1 MASITLRPS
10 AESRNEKVGLD
21 WWLLGAAVLLSAI
34 GLASIFSAVIGTKE
48 AGEFKK
54 QFMFILLG
62 FIPTSVFAFCH
73 PRLWARAANFV
84 YGINL
89 ALLVAVLA
97 VGKNVNGAERWIN
110 IAGFQFQ
117 PSEMSKVLIVL
128 TLASF
133 YASRQ
138 DRIKEFSTFAIGGL
152 HVFVPVGLIMQQPH
166 LGASLLIISVWVA
179 LSLVAGVSPKYML
192 FVIGSLVILSTLV
205 FKFPSVRYKVITKYQ
220 WERVIGLLGIESD
233 DPTVNPSGKSL
244 KDKQLQVRMASYAFA
259 NGGVAG
265 TGYLKGDAKK
275 RVPFVG
281 TDFIFACVGE
291 EFGMMGCIAL
301 LGVYALLFYRIWL
314 GMLSAADLYYQL
326 IMAGILTIFGFHVI
340 VNAGMVL
347 GVLPVVGM
355 WLPFMSY
362 GGTAIWLCMSLVG
375 LALNV
380 RARERAVLF

>member
-1 MASITLRPS
+1 
-10 AESRNEKVGLD
+10 
-21 WWLLGAAVLLSAI
+21 
-34 GLASIFSAVIGTKE
+34 
-48 AGEFKK
+48 
-54 QFMFILLG
+54 
-62 FIPTSVFAFCH
+62 
-73 PRLWARAANFV
+73 
-84 YGINL
+84 
-89 ALLVAVLA
+89 
-97 VGKNVNGAERWIN
+97 
-110 IAGFQFQ
+110 
-117 PSEMSKVLIVL
+117 MSKILIVL

-138 DRIKEFSTFAIGGL
+138 DRIKDFSTFALGAL
-152 HVFVPVGLIMQQPH
+152 HVFVPVLLIMKQPH
-166 LGASLLIISVWVA
+166 LGASLLILSVWVA

-192 FVIGSLVILSTLV
+192 LAIGSFVVLTTLV
-205 FKFPSVRYKVITKYQ
+205 FKVPKVRNVVITDYQ
-220 WERVIGLLGIESD
+220 WERVTGLLGIE
-233 DPTVNPSGKSL
+233 TKGKTLS
-244 KDKQLQVRMASYAFA
+244 DKQLQVRMASYAFA
-259 NGGVAG
+259 NGGIAG

-291 EFGMMGCIAL
+291 EFGLMGCIAL
-301 LGVYALLFYRIWL
+301 LGLFAMFFYRIWL

-362 GGTAIWLCMSLVG
+362 GGTAIWLCMCLVG